1 VVRKTNHVSL
11 TPNRVTALRW
21 DGQSK
26 DIVWDAS
33 PKAGGS
39 GFGIKMYPNGRKE
52 YVFQRRIRKHEDE
65 SGHSIRGVS
74 AEPQIIIIGSIQEL
88 SLSDAR
94 DQAQALRADSLALQ
108 VDL

>member
-1 VVRKTNHVSL
+1 MVRKTNHVSL

-94 DQAQALRADSLALQ
+94 DQAQALRADFPALQ

>member
-1 VVRKTNHVSL
+1 
-11 TPNRVTALRW
+11 VTALRW